1 MGVYTLSNGL
11 LSISINSFGAELC
24 SVKSNDIEYIWQAD
38 PEIWARHAPNLFPIV
53 GKLNSGIYNYQT
65 SVYELPQHGFARDH
79 DFICIEESEDTLI
92 FEFTAT
98 DQTLINFPFHF
109 SLQVSY
115 ALKNNKLITG
125 YSVFNPDNA
134 DLYFSLGAHPAFN
147 CPLQL
152 NESFTDYELQ
162 FNTRQSLTIHKL
174 KEGLILE
181 ETESVEL
188 TDHKL
193 TLTTALFEKDALV
206 LKSNQIEG
214 VKLVSKKTGHGVEL
228 ICKNWPYFGIWTKP
242 GTSTFLC
249 LEPWYGIADT
259 VNSSGRLEDKEGII
273 RLKSE
278 SRFDASFTLD
288 FF

>member
-1 MGVYTLSNGL
+1 MHTLSNGL

-38 PEIWARHAPNLFPIV
+38 PATWARHAPNLFPIV

-79 DFICIEESEDTLI
+79 EFICIEESEDTLI

-115 ALKNNKLITG
+115 ILKNNKLITG

-147 CPLQL
+147 CPLQP
-152 NESFTDYELQ
+152 NEAFTDYELQ
-162 FNTRQSLTIHKL
+162 FNTLEFLTIHKL

-188 TDHKL
+188 MDHKL

-206 LKSNQIEG
+206 LKSKQIEG

-228 ICKNWPYFGIWTKP
+228 ICKNWPYFGIWAKP

-249 LEPWYGIADT
+249 LEPWCGIADT
-259 VNSSGRLEDKEGII
+259 VNSNGRLEDKEGII